1 MRGAG
6 VSDQSRAPEP
16 PHPNPLLAGEREF
29 ACATRLAATSLLA
42 ATTIFAAVTV
52 IGCLGISLATPA
64 LAQSVADFYRG
75 KQITL
80 VTSASV
86 GGGYDQYARLLAK
99 HMPRHIPGEPNIIVQ
114 NMVGAEGLR
123 VANYIY
129 NVAAQDGS
137 VIGGLSRNTGLAR
150 FYDFN
155 NAGIQFDARKFHWL
169 GSPQQEIGLF
179 ILSTKSGLNGIA
191 DLKAHEVTISST
203 AHNSPSTIYSRILN
217 ATIGTRI
224 KPIEGYN
231 GSQACLMALERG
243 EVDGHVS
250 GGSSAPF
257 RSRIMPW
264 LANGDA
270 KVIMQ
275 MGMKRDAAFPD
286 VPTAIEIET
295 APVDKQMFEIAF
307 AEQVMGRPF
316 VLPPGVP
323 RDRVAA
329 LRAAFDATM
338 TDPEFLDDARV
349 EKAEIDPVGGVAI
362 NALLDRVYAAPP
374 DVVTRLREIIK

>member
-1 MRGAG
+1 MTVLTSTPRRYAG
-6 VSDQSRAPEP
+6 IIACWA
-16 PHPNPLLAGEREF
+16 LLPA
-29 ACATRLAATSLLA
+29 
-42 ATTIFAAVTV
+42 
-52 IGCLGISLATPA
+52 A
-64 LAQSVADFYRG
+64 LAHAQTVADFYRG
-75 KQITL
+75 KQIAL

-86 GGGYDQYARLLAK
+86 GGGYDQYARLLAR
-99 HMPRHIPGEPNIIVQ
+99 HMQRHIPGEPAIIVQ

-123 VANYIY
+123 AANYLY
-129 NVAAQDGS
+129 NVAAQDGT

-179 ILSTKSGLNGIA
+179 ILSTKSGLSGIA
-191 DLKAHEVTISST
+191 DLTTRDVTISST
-203 AHNSPSTIYSRILN
+203 AHNSPSTVYSRILN
-217 ATIGTRI
+217 ATIGTRL
-224 KPIEGYN
+224 KPIEGYD
-231 GSQACLMALERG
+231 GSQACLMAVERG
-243 EVDGHVS
+243 EVDAHVS

-257 RSRIMPW
+257 RARIMPW

-275 MGMKRDAAFPD
+275 MGMKRDPAFPD
-286 VPTAIEIET
+286 VPTAIEVES
-295 APVDKQMFEIAF
+295 APANKQMFEIAF

-323 RDRVAA
+323 ADRIAA

-338 TDPEFLDDARV
+338 RDPQFLDDAKLQ
-349 EKAEIDPVGGVAI
+349 KAEIDPVGGEEI
-362 NALLDRVYAAPP
+362 NALLDRVYAAPS
-374 DVVTRLREIIK
+374 DLVARIRELIK